1 MPGQEGVKACYSPM
15 TRSLD
20 SLSYFLKAVIDQK
33 PWDYDPSCDP
43 IPWRNITLP
52 KVLKIGVLRDDGELP
67 LLSLLTQLIS
77 GVVRPSPA
85 CSRALE
91 LALSALSQ
99 AGHTLVPFQP
109 PSPEKGLKLASQL
122 LLADGGRTTMSH
134 YKYGQKNEFG
144 LMYMIRAMRLPRWV
158 KWILA
163 KWIRLFGDNVW
174 ADLVEDWHE
183 KTGFEQQKLV
193 VQRFRLNLPG

>member
-43 IPWRNITLP
+43 IPWRTITLP
-52 KVLKIGVLRDDGELP
+52 KTLNIGVLRDDGI
-67 LLSLLTQLIS
+67 SICILLTV

-85 CSRALE
+85 CLRALE

-99 AGHTLVPFQP
+99 AGHTIVPFEP
-109 PSPEKGLKLASQL
+109 PSPEKALKLASQL

-134 YKYGQKNEFG
+134 YKYGQENELG
-144 LMYMIRAMRLPRWV
+144 LKYMIQAMRLPRWV
-158 KWILA
+158 KWIWA
-163 KWIRLFGDNVW
+163 KWIRFVRRDNVW

-183 KTGFEQQKLV
+183 KSGFEQQKLV
-193 VQRFRLNLPG
+193 VQRYV

>member
-1 MPGQEGVKACYSPM
+1 M

-43 IPWRNITLP
+43 IPWRDITLP
-52 KVLKIGVLRDDGELP
+52 KVLKIGVLRDDGESLI
-67 LLSLLTQLIS
+67 LSRLAQLIS

-91 LALSALSQ
+91 LAISALSQ
-99 AGHTLVPFQP
+99 AGHTIVSFEP
-109 PSPEKGLKLASQL
+109 PSPLKGLKLASQL

-134 YKYGQKNEFG
+134 YKYGQKNELG

-158 KWILA
+158 KWIWA
-163 KWIRLFGDNVW
+163 KWIRLFGDNIW

-183 KTGFEQQKLV
+183 KSGFEQQKLV
-193 VQRFRLNLPG
+193 VQRFHHNLEG

>member
-1 MPGQEGVKACYSPM
+1 M
-15 TRSLD
+15 
-20 SLSYFLKAVIDQK
+20 KAVIDQK

-43 IPWRNITLP
+43 IPWRDITLP
-52 KVLKIGVLRDDGELP
+52 KVLKIGVLRDDGESLI
-67 LLSLLTQLIS
+67 LSRLAQLIS

-91 LALSALSQ
+91 LAISALSQ
-99 AGHTLVPFQP
+99 AGHTIVSLEP
-109 PSPEKGLKLASQL
+109 PSPLKGLKLASQL

-134 YKYGQKNEFG
+134 YKYGQKNELG

-158 KWILA
+158 KWIWA
-163 KWIRLFGDNVW
+163 KWIRLFGDNIW

-183 KTGFEQQKLV
+183 KSGFEQQKLV
-193 VQRFRLNLPG
+193 VQRFHHNLEG